1 MNSGTFT
8 MAQQQF
14 AGMAVMIALAFLV
27 MALSACATPA
37 HVAHGPR
44 DIASVQLPPATPEFH
59 GARIG
64 ADTLRG
70 ELPSEN

>member
-1 MNSGTFT
+1 

-27 MALSACATPA
+27 MALSACANPEQA
-37 HVAHGPR
+37 RGPR

>member
-1 MNSGTFT
+1 

-14 AGMAVMIALAFLV
+14 AGVAVLIALAFLL
-27 MALSACATPA
+27 MALAACSTPA
-37 HVAHGPR
+37 QPEPTPL
-44 DIASVQLPPATPEFH
+44 DIASVELPPATPEFH

-64 ADTLRG
+64 ADALRG

>member
-1 MNSGTFT
+1 

-14 AGMAVMIALAFLV
+14 AGIAVMIALAFLV
-27 MALSACATPA
+27 MALAACATPA
-37 HVAHGPR
+37 QVTSAPL
-44 DIASVQLPPATPEFH
+44 DIASVELPPGTPEFH

-64 ADTLRG
+64 ADALRG